1 MKSFF
6 SIQILCLLLL
16 SSFNGVIVDAR
27 IGSNNNK
34 NKNAAIPQKPAIKIG
49 SEQQRQQQHQ
59 EQQHDDEQHERS
71 LLSNVVENLKSEL
84 PSLIESI
91 HHASFNTHRSFG
103 GGPTSSS
110 SRSLE
115 QAWARD
121 NNGDILWWIWL
132 IIALGIA
139 LCFCLCC
146 CTSVCCLRD

>member
-1 MKSFF
+1 MKSFL

-16 SSFNGVIVDAR
+16 SSFNGLVVDAR
-27 IGSNNNK
+27 IGNNN
-34 NKNAAIPQKPAIKIG
+34 NKNAAIPRKPAIKIG
-49 SEQQRQQQHQ
+49 SEQQQQQQH
-59 EQQHDDEQHERS
+59 DEQHRS

-91 HHASFNTHRSFG
+91 HHASFNTHRAFG
-103 GGPTSSS
+103 GGPTSSRDKSSLSS